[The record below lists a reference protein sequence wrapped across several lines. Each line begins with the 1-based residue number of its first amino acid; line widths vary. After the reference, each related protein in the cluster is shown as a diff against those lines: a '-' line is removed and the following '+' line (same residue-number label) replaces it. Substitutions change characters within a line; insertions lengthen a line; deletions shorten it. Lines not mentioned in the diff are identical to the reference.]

1 MKHERRMKM
10 TVRIDRKSLK
20 QNASFDVDNL
30 QFPWKSDS
38 EAAFVAEAIV
48 EIEKVKACREMQPK
62 AS

>member
-1 MKHERRMKM
+1 M